1 MPVRDR
7 GRPVLKIILLIAV
20 VAVIAAV
27 VWLWTPD
34 RPRDALEASY
44 ARGPDDFVEVL
55 GVRLHV
61 RESGP
66 RAAPAVIMIHGF
78 GSSLHTWEDW
88 ARGLEADHR
97 VIRFDLPGAGLSGP
111 DPTGVY
117 SDARTLEIL
126 AALMQQREVTRAS
139 LVGNSI
145 GGRIAWTFAAQRP
158 QQVEKLVLVS
168 PDGFASPGFEY
179 GVAPKSSFLL
189 GLMKHVLPKPMLSA
203 NLKSSYGDPERL
215 TPDVVDR
222 YHDLLR
228 APGVRQGT
236 IDRMEQTILVPPEPL
251 LAQITAPVLLVW
263 GEKDALIP
271 VSNAADYTAAL
282 ADSRQAILPGL
293 GHVPQEEAPEVSLAP
308 VRAFLT
314 APAQ

>member
-1 MPVRDR
+1 VRER
-7 GRPVLKIILLIAV
+7 GNALLKIILLIAI
-20 VAVIAAV
+20 IAAIGAI

-34 RPRDALEASY
+34 QPRDALEAKY
-44 ARGPDDFVEVL
+44 ARGPADFVEVS

-66 RAAPAVIMIHGF
+66 KQAPAVIMLHGF

-88 ARGLEADHR
+88 ARGLDADHR
-97 VIRFDLPGAGLSGP
+97 VIRLDLPGAGLSGA
-111 DPTGVY
+111 DPEGLYT
-117 SDARTLEIL
+117 DDRTIEIL
-126 AALMQQREVTRAS
+126 AALMDQLGIARAS
-139 LVGNSI
+139 LIGNSI

-158 QQVEKLVLVS
+158 ERVEKLVLVS

-179 GVAPKSSFLL
+179 GRAPESSFLL
-189 GLMKHVLPKPMLSA
+189 GLMKYVLPKPMLRA
-203 NLKSSYGDPERL
+203 NLRSSYGDPDRL
-215 TPDVVDR
+215 TPEVVDR

-228 APGVRQGT
+228 APGVRRGT
-236 IDRMEQTILVPPEPL
+236 IERMEQTILVPPQPL

-263 GEKDALIP
+263 GERDALIP
-271 VSNAADYTAAL
+271 VSNTDDYTAAL

-293 GHVPQEEAPEVSLAP
+293 GHVPQEEAPEISLAP